1 MLNLKSA
8 GSNYSSTSN
17 MLNFSIDRSSFRN
30 FVDNWVNCRF
40 TCQKMFPF
48 KLQLAPSTFYNHW
61 YLMKIKKL
69 NTILKINRISLNF
82 CNFRQIY
89 MILCKLADFQTH
101 WWSGSRADNL
111 ALWSAENLKIYIVNR
126 WLFLICTF
134 H

>member
-17 MLNFSIDRSSFRN
+17 MLNFSIDRSSLIKIF
-30 FVDNWVNCRF
+30 DNRVNSRVK
-40 TCQKMFPF
+40 KMFPF
-48 KLQLAPSTFYNHW
+48 KQQLAPSTFYNHW

-69 NTILKINRISLNF
+69 NTILKIDGISLNF
-82 CNFRQIY
+82 CNFRQMY

-126 WLFLICTF
+126 WLFLTCTF